1 MSFFMDSQDSH
12 ECGNEFFRG
21 FTGFTRVR
29 GTLVWVDSQDSQDSR
44 YIELENDCHFD
55 NTVTRVT
62 VLLYLDTEVVRRSS
76 MMFLL
81 AVAG

>member
-1 MSFFMDSQDSH
+1 MDSQDSH

-44 YIELENDCHFD
+44 YIELENDCHFG
-55 NTVTRVT
+55 NTALDRQILFLNP
-62 VLLYLDTEVVRRSS
+62 LLEGPEGQDRPEITAQR
-76 MMFLL
+76 
-81 AVAG
+81 GG